1 MNIKAFEYYNDNYDL
16 YFVYKNAN
24 SVDTD
29 MLANHSHRT
38 HEMYYLR
45 EGQRNFFINGELRY
59 VTAPSLIIISPSVEH
74 RTAGNYPTNY
84 SCFIM
89 NMNLNILPK
98 HLLHDPSLKPFY
110 EKKSYFFELDSEE
123 AAFFDKLL
131 SKCALEFY
139 DKKSGFNIKMYE
151 YSLSFLNKS
160 IDLFDKGNSV
170 SYSEKIT
177 HTQRAVVEIIK
188 YIENHA
194 ADNLSLEFLSEKFF
208 VSPCHLSRSFK
219 MIAGMSL
226 HDYISKVRLNK
237 VKSLLDNHREKKLS
251 EICKLCGFNN
261 ETHLIRS
268 YKAYFGITPH
278 QYKINKKHK

>member
-29 MLANHSHRT
+29 MLANHSYRT

-45 EGQRNFFINGELRY
+45 EGQRNFFINDE
-59 VTAPSLIIISPSVEH
+59 
-74 RTAGNYPTNY
+74 
-84 SCFIM
+84 
-89 NMNLNILPK
+89 
-98 HLLHDPSLKPFY
+98 
-110 EKKSYFFELDSEE
+110 
-123 AAFFDKLL
+123 LL
-131 SKCALEFY
+131 SKYALEFY
-139 DKKSGFNIKMYE
+139 YKKSGFNIKMYE
-151 YSLSFLNKS
+151 HSLSFLNEA

-188 YIENHA
+188 YIENYA

-208 VSPCHLSRSFK
+208 ISPCHLSRSFK
-219 MIAGMSL
+219 MIADMSL

-237 VKSLLDNHREKKLS
+237 AKSLLDNHREKSCPKYASCAASTMKL
-251 EICKLCGFNN
+251 I
-261 ETHLIRS
+261 
-268 YKAYFGITPH
+268 
-278 QYKINKKHK
+278 